1 MVTIT
6 MSAADATKAAARLRG
21 FLAAAG
27 IDLEP
32 TRAAEAFAQTLGHAN
47 WNALRAFLGST
58 QAENVA
64 SLSVTGAKEAVTRL
78 REFLAAGGITLKQT
92 NAYEA
97 LAQALGYANWNT
109 LQALLR
115 SAKEPAPLPV
125 TVKFWG
131 VRGSFPCPM
140 QSHVVYGGN
149 TSCVEV
155 AWGDTGLILDAG
167 TGIRFLGNEYI
178 RRKTKSAVVLLSHCH
193 WDHITGLQFF
203 KPKDEAGWRIR
214 VLAGNVVDDGG
225 VGAVFAKTMTD
236 PTCPWPLERW
246 QAEMSFED
254 FRVGEVLTD
263 LAPGAVVRTAPLNHA
278 DGATGYRIEVQ
289 GQVICYVTDTEHV
302 PGKPDQNI
310 LNLIKDADLVIYNAT
325 YTDEEF
331 PSRVGWGH
339 STWQEGVRLC
349 KAANAKRLALFHH
362 DPGHEDDFMARLE
375 TEARKTWDGILVARD
390 NMTLALN

>member
-27 IDLEP
+27 IGLE
-32 TRAAEAFAQTLGHAN
+32 RGAAAEALAQMLGHASSSTLQIL
-47 WNALRAFLGST
+47 LRPT
-58 QAENVA
+58 QAVKVA
-64 SLSVTGAKEAVTRL
+64 SLSTAGAGEAVARL
-78 REFLAAGGITLKQT
+78 REFLAAGGTTLKQT

-167 TGIRFLGNEYI
+167 TGMRFLGNEYI
-178 RRKTKSAVVLLSHCH
+178 HRKSKSAVVLLSHCH

-203 KPKDEAGWRIR
+203 KPKDEAGWKIR
-214 VLAGNVVDDGG
+214 VLAGNVADGGG

-263 LAPGAVVRTAPLNHA
+263 LAPGAIVRTAPLNHA

-302 PGKPDQNI
+302 SGKPDKNV
-310 LNLIKDADLVIYNAT
+310 LDLIQDAHLVIYNAT

-349 KAANAKRLALFHH
+349 RAANAKRLALFHH

-375 TEARKTWDGILVARD
+375 VDARKAWDGVVVARD